1 MVKSGEIG
9 GVLDKVLNRVAGFM
23 ESRNKLTNKVK
34 TALTYPVSLLV
45 ISFIVVWFML
55 TFILPKFS
63 AIFDSTGG
71 ELPAFTQALINVSN
85 VLRSPFVLLIVALIW
100 FIFTSLTSY
109 YKSEKGRLAIDTF
122 LLKVPI
128 FGPIIQK

>member
-1 MVKSGEIG
+1 
-9 GVLDKVLNRVAGFM
+9 
-23 ESRNKLTNKVK
+23 
-34 TALTYPVSLLV
+34 
-45 ISFIVVWFML
+45 ML

-128 FGPIIQK
+128 FGSNNPKSSDRKIC